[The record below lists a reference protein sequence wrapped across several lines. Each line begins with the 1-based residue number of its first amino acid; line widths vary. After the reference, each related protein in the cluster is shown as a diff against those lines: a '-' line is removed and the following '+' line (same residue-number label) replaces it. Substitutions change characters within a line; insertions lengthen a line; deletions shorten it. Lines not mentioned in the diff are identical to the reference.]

1 MGVEW
6 EGSESEWNE
15 PERNERELNE
25 PDDNGD
31 VRKDCNIIRKVQVY
45 EYNRFSKKSEFKAR
59 SFLKG
64 VKTLY
69 TEHINSFLND
79 KDKLQV

>member
-1 MGVEW
+1 M
-6 EGSESEWNE
+6 STT
-15 PERNERELNE
+15 
-25 PDDNGD
+25 D
-31 VRKDCNIIRKVQVY
+31 
-45 EYNRFSKKSEFKAR
+45 FKAR

-79 KDKLQV
+79 KDKLQVFNKKEQSESRADKKKQSGENEVEQYS

>member
-1 MGVEW
+1 M
-6 EGSESEWNE
+6 STT
-15 PERNERELNE
+15 
-25 PDDNGD
+25 D
-31 VRKDCNIIRKVQVY
+31 
-45 EYNRFSKKSEFKAR
+45 FKAR

-79 KDKLQV
+79 KDKLQVFNNKDV